1 MTTTTNAPTLAQVIT
16 WLATQTR
23 SDFAVS
29 LTNYYR
35 RNGRLSPAQEAA
47 AVNMYMRANPADNGQ
62 NDPEIRQGNLEV
74 AAMIA
79 AEIAAVT
86 VGFYLQNGNVYKVRR
101 SQAGYLY
108 AMVRS
113 VDGWDMA
120 RGMMRVLKATDKI
133 DAQQAVKFGLTTGI
147 CIFCNAEL
155 DDNDGLGKRCGV
167 GPVCSRKYLDMTQR
181 QLIAALGL

>member
-1 MTTTTNAPTLAQVIT
+1 MTTTTTAPTAAQVIT
-16 WLATQTR
+16 WLATQTH
-23 SDFAVS
+23 SNFAAS

-47 AVNMYMRANPADNGQ
+47 ALNMYMRANPADQ
-62 NDPEIRQGNLEV
+62 NEPEVRQGNLEV

-101 SQAGYLY
+101 AQAGHLY
-108 AMVRS
+108 AMVRT

-155 DDNDGLGKRCGV
+155 DDEDGLGKRCGV